1 MDDERVNI
9 EQEAEACLLSGKELL
24 NSDSPLDRRTGV
36 SLILRAYRLG
46 NIDAT
51 CYVAKFIL
59 DGLVEVG
66 GQDSE
71 EYALYLLYK
80 AEKKGSTT
88 AKVMLY
94 DYCTDRYNS
103 SVDNTN
109 NGYKGELVDFDGK
122 KIKID
127 RTGLLTPIDAELK
140 YENGENMLILSANI
154 HFAYVDE
161 MRERKKFEE
170 AVVSGIKEW
179 EGEYRVFG
187 NQKLKVILNLTF
199 DNRRFDNVYIVPV
212 DYTLREGME
221 MSAKLAP
228 GGDRKASVQSIVDY
242 RRSFAVTGLS
252 KWSAHSR
259 KIIYL
264 FAENF
269 NDRDFDRIKH
279 TTKHEFGHALGLGDL
294 YEEKT
299 DKLAGVEKG
308 TYAELDGY
316 YITDKIYNLVMCDH
330 NGPIS
335 NNDIEMVV
343 LAFRDNEGQ
352 HYQKKGKRGKIS
364 KALGKGN

>member
-1 MDDERVNI
+1 MDDARINNT
-9 EQEAEACLLSGKELL
+9 QEAEACFSSGKELI
-24 NSDSPLDRRTGV
+24 NSANPMDRRNGV
-36 SLILRAYRLG
+36 SLILRAHKLG

-59 DGLVEVG
+59 DGLLQVSG
-66 GQDSE
+66 CDNE
-71 EYALYLLYK
+71 EHALYLLYY
-80 AEKKGSTT
+80 AEHKGSTT

-103 SVDNTN
+103 TVEGTDND
-109 NGYKGELVDFDGK
+109 YSGELLDFDGK
-122 KIKID
+122 KIKIK

-140 YENGENMLILSANI
+140 YEGGENKLILSANI
-154 HFAYVDE
+154 NFVYVDD
-161 MRERKKFEE
+161 MRNRESFEE
-170 AVVSGIKEW
+170 AVISGIKEW
-179 EGEYRVFG
+179 EGDYRVFG
-187 NQKLKVILNLTF
+187 NQRLKVVLNLSF
-199 DNRRFDNVYIVPV
+199 DEKIFDNVYIIPV

-221 MSAKLAP
+221 KGVKLAA
-228 GGDRKASVQSIVDY
+228 GKDRRDAYQSIVDY
-242 RRSFAVTGLS
+242 RRSFALTGIS
-252 KWSAHSR
+252 NWSSHSR

-269 NDRDFDRIKH
+269 NERDYDRIKH

-294 YEEKT
+294 YEEKNA
-299 DKLAGVEKG
+299 KLEGVEKG
-308 TYAELDGY
+308 TFAELDGY

-352 HYQKKGKRGKIS
+352 HYQKRGKRGKIS